1 MSHCSFDCSHVVES
15 WASELVSF
23 IYVSLFHAIFV
34 MLPKVHKINKCS
46 FTTEL
51 IHTRTSTA
59 NANAHERRRNNE
71 KKMGSR
77 FVNCIPYTM
86 LWLSFYLDCGVAIS
100 AVSVFFVRT
109 TSERRKKNPPINL
122 FRLFFCCCRCF
133 DLRRAIKYESLD
145 RRKRRNKKNI
155 APCDHTRKFPQTWT
169 TKINISL
176 TEDDTIKKIFTHL
189 FTHDSGLCKSA

>member
-1 MSHCSFDCSHVVES
+1 M
-15 WASELVSF
+15 VSF

-109 TSERRKKNPPINL
+109 TSERKKNPPINL
-122 FRLFFCCCRCF
+122 FRLFCCCRCF

-145 RRKRRNKKNI
+145 RRKRREEKKY
-155 APCDHTRKFPQTWT
+155 CTMRSH
-169 TKINISL
+169 TKISPNVNNENKHL
-176 TEDDTIKKIFTHL
+176 TD
-189 FTHDSGLCKSA
+189 GR